1 MCMCMNTAIVGCWG
15 KGTNSFYDLKQTGLP
30 PPPHWRSGLTLTP
43 GNATVSEFLY
53 CPLYNEPKENMFTD
67 SNQV

>member
-30 PPPHWRSGLTLTP
+30 PPPPPPHGGDL
-43 GNATVSEFLY
+43 G
-53 CPLYNEPKENMFTD
+53 
-67 SNQV
+67 